1 MAGQEHLDS
10 NEMSDQV
17 HLVRLEVEGQEGLQ
31 YWIEDCSAQGTI
43 EANTFLYS
51 ISISKSTSN
60 SLSKY
65 RVFFFTGTPP
75 KSSKYKKVN
84 LG

>member
-1 MAGQEHLDS
+1 MAGREHLDS

-17 HLVRLEVEGQEGLQ
+17 YQIRLEVEGQEGLQ

-65 RVFFFTGTPP
+65 INSHICFHIQTNSIPNP
-75 KSSKYKKVN
+75 SPN
-84 LG
+84 